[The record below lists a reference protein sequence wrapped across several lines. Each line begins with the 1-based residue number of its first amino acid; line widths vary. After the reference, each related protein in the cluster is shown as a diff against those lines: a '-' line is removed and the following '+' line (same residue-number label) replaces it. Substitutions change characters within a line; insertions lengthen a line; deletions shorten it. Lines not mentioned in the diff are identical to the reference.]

1 MSWQNT
7 LKKNFIANERE
18 HMRRRQPKSD
28 EMARVTTTASTGQD
42 EEAADRTRREEGDKL
57 AEILARNKAARKKA
71 NEPVEKL
78 VEWVHG

>member
-42 EEAADRTRREEGDKL
+42 KEAAKRTEDKEAELLAMIRE
-57 AEILARNKAARKKA
+57 RNKKAR
-71 NEPVEKL
+71 ESR
-78 VEWVHG
+78 